1 MNNCYIV
8 GACKDSQKEFTYDE
22 SDFIIGVD
30 GGTSFLK
37 EKNYRIDLVLG
48 DFDSLGYVP
57 DYENI
62 IVLNKEKDDTDMHE
76 ALKEGMKRNYKSFVI
91 FGCLEGRLDHSIAT
105 IQNAY
110 RYAKEGIDIKIYA
123 KNQILTFLLNSKFEL
138 EGEGYISIFA
148 LEEAKGVTLENLKY
162 ELKNYTLT
170 PFFPIGVSNEFI
182 NKKAT
187 IEVKDGCL
195 VIIYQIN

>member
-1 MNNCYIV
+1 MNKCFII
-8 GACKDSQKEFTYDE
+8 GACKDSQKDFTYDDT
-22 SDFIIGVD
+22 DFIIGVD
-30 GGTSFLK
+30 GGVSFLI
-37 EKNYRIDLVLG
+37 EKNYRIDLAIG

-57 DYENI
+57 SLKEVI
-62 IVLNKEKDDTDMHE
+62 ILNKEKDDTDMHE
-76 ALKEGMKRNYKSFVI
+76 ALKEGLIRKYESFDI
-91 FGCLEGRLDHSIAT
+91 FGCLEGRLDHTIAT

-110 RYAKEGIDIKIYA
+110 RYAKDGIDIRIYN
-123 KNQILTFLLNSKFEL
+123 KTQILTFLTNCKLEI

-148 LEEAKGVTLENLKY
+148 LEEARGVTLKNLKY

-170 PFFPIGVSNEFI
+170 PTFPIGVSNEFI

-195 VIIYQIN
+195 VIIY

>member
-1 MNNCYIV
+1 MNKCFII
-8 GACKDSQKEFTYDE
+8 GACKDSQKDFTYDDT
-22 SDFIIGVD
+22 DFIIGVD
-30 GGTSFLK
+30 GGVSFLI
-37 EKNYRIDLVLG
+37 EKNYRIDLAIG

-57 DYENI
+57 SLKEVI
-62 IVLNKEKDDTDMHE
+62 ILNKEKDDTDMHE
-76 ALKEGMKRNYKSFVI
+76 ALKEGLIRKYESFDI
-91 FGCLEGRLDHSIAT
+91 FGCLEGRLDHTIAT

-110 RYAKEGIDIKIYA
+110 RYAKDGIDIRIYN
-123 KNQILTFLLNSKFEL
+123 KTQILTFLTNCKLEI

-148 LEEAKGVTLENLKY
+148 LEEARGVTLKNLKY

-170 PFFPIGVSNEFI
+170 PTFPIGISNEFI

-195 VIIYQIN
+195 VIIY

>member
-1 MNNCYIV
+1 MNKCFII
-8 GACKDSQKEFTYDE
+8 GACKDSQKDFTYDDT
-22 SDFIIGVD
+22 DFIIGVD
-30 GGTSFLK
+30 GGVSFLI
-37 EKNYRIDLVLG
+37 EKNYRIDLAIG

-57 DYENI
+57 SLKEVI
-62 IVLNKEKDDTDMHE
+62 ILNKEKDDTDMHE
-76 ALKEGMKRNYKSFVI
+76 ALKEGLIRKYESFDI
-91 FGCLEGRLDHSIAT
+91 FGCLEVRLDHTIAT

-110 RYAKEGIDIKIYA
+110 RYAKDGIDIRIYN
-123 KNQILTFLLNSKFEL
+123 KTQILTFLTNCKLEI

-148 LEEAKGVTLENLKY
+148 LEEARGVTLKNLKY

-170 PFFPIGVSNEFI
+170 PTFPIGVSNEFI

-195 VIIYQIN
+195 VIIY

>member
-1 MNNCYIV
+1 MNKCFII
-8 GACKDSQKEFTYDE
+8 GACKDSQKDFTYDDT
-22 SDFIIGVD
+22 DFIIGVD
-30 GGTSFLK
+30 GGVSFLI
-37 EKNYRIDLVLG
+37 EKNYRIDLAIG

-57 DYENI
+57 SLKDVI
-62 IVLNKEKDDTDMHE
+62 ILNKEKDDTDMHE
-76 ALKEGMKRNYKSFVI
+76 ALKEGLIRKYESFDI
-91 FGCLEGRLDHSIAT
+91 FGCLEGRLDHTIAT

-110 RYAKEGIDIKIYA
+110 RYAKDGIDIRIYN
-123 KNQILTFLLNSKFEL
+123 KTQILTFLTNCKLEI

-148 LEEAKGVTLENLKY
+148 LEEARGVTLKNLKY

-170 PFFPIGVSNEFI
+170 PTFPIGVSNEFI

-195 VIIYQIN
+195 VIIY